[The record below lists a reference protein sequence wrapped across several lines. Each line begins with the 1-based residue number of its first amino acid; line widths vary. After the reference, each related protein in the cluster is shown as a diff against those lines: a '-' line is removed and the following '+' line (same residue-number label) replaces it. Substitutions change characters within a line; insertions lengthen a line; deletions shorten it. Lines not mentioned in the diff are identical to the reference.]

1 MMKQFFLSLIIALT
15 WVPAIGQCCPEKP
28 TAEKRQVLWQK
39 LQEELTAVD
48 KGLDG
53 VMGLAVKDL
62 TSGETF
68 FIHGDEIMPQASSIK
83 ITVLANLY
91 LQAQQGKLKLTDE
104 YVVRKEDLVSGSD
117 IMLGLTP
124 GVTRLTLRDLATMM
138 VAVSDNSATNVL
150 IGRVGMENVNAM
162 LDGLGL
168 HATRLRRQ
176 MMDLKAAGEGRENV
190 STPREMMTL
199 LETIY
204 RGKLLSK
211 EMTADFIKVLSTHKE
226 SSLLQGL
233 PDDAVAASKPGELEA
248 VRNDSGIIFRKKS
261 ALYFVRD
268 DNVSEGRKRGLGGNP
283 QSYGAHVQL
292 FRSRVPRLRLWPGRV
307 AKIRQALLKGLSL
320 YLGRSAKIRW
330 NETSFSMDPDHHP
343 ISQCDLCGTVQARSL
358 TGSGPAK
365 SAAIQSRRQCS
376 PGYPPR
382 AGHCRSATQKRAA
395 GFWRQLV
402 YRLPC
407 P

>member
-1 MMKQFFLSLIIALT
+1 MRKLILLLSLSTL
-15 WVPAIGQCCPEKP
+15 WPAPAFAQCCPEKP
-28 TAEKRQVLWQK
+28 AVEKRQVLWQK
-39 LQEELTAVD
+39 LQEELTAID

-53 VMGLAVKDL
+53 VMGVAVKDL

-83 ITVLANLY
+83 IAVLAELY
-91 LQAQQGKLKLTDE
+91 AQAQQGKLKLTDE

-162 LDGLGL
+162 LDGFGL

-204 RGKLLSK
+204 RGKLLNK
-211 EMTADFIKVLSTHKE
+211 ETTADLMKVLSTHKE

-233 PDDAVAASKPGELEA
+233 PDDAIAASKPGELEA
-248 VRNDSGIIFRKKS
+248 VRNDSGIIFVKNRPYI
-261 ALYFVRD
+261 LCVMTTYLRD
-268 DNVSEGRKRGLGGNP
+268 EKEG
-283 QSYGAHVQL
+283 
-292 FRSRVPRLRLWPGRV
+292 
-307 AKIRQALLKGLSL
+307 
-320 YLGRSAKIRW
+320 
-330 NETSFSMDPDHHP
+330 
-343 ISQCDLCGTVQARSL
+343 
-358 TGSGPAK
+358 
-365 SAAIQSRRQCS
+365 SAAIRKIAALTYSYFDRMSRASDYGRVVS
-376 PGYPPR
+376 P
-382 AGHCRSATQKRAA
+382 K
-395 GFWRQLV
+395 
-402 YRLPC
+402 
-407 P
+407 